1 MFCQSNTVYILL
13 HAIVISGLNIRLSS
27 TEHYIGSTIHTL
39 HDRQNTRQR
48 KLRQLKQ
55 AQPVSCELAL
65 HWFCSQNNYYQFVAL
80 PLLHTNTTLQTRT
93 LESYIIQKWR
103 PPLNYPFILQRQVTK
118 QHSTPHLLQ
127 ALRTTYLGIGN
138 RLYAQLRRRL
148 MYQQVFQFYD
158 HNLSKHTTAWVQLH
172 ILAEQSQRSFDMQRH
187 IRSSSTHSN
196 HLFALY
202 KLANQMDDPPR
213 TRVRSLIKS
222 AIQFR
227 QLPLPP
233 TPRPLILPLL
243 CHTTF
248 ATQTRIWLRQL
259 ARQQKPWLPPFHVP
273 KCNITAGKH
282 TTLKQALFSHF
293 SWMRQ
298 FQWHIPPACLCH
310 QITTQHPQ
318 LLTTTLDNSPH
329 IASPAGHLTIPFRLQ
344 QFLSTH
350 AGTQVYPTRQ
360 HYIQCTWPTLQ
371 RWLQHHNLFNITYEH
386 WHQHVHEQWTQHLTH
401 AQESVTHRDIKYLKS
416 ITKSLV
422 VHCRDHA
429 PSAIFVFCPY
439 LYWTV
444 LRRTFGDTTVYTQTT
459 LTPTQATQFLQQ
471 LANQPWLRKYKW
483 GCSSTNQCPTAYVL
497 LKQKKQFLAARPI
510 INYRRF
516 LFAKLLKATAIILQ
530 QLLQSC
536 MPNTFGLQSLQ
547 QIFSNLQQF
556 LTHIPPDAELTVHN
570 QDLAGFFTS
579 IPAQRI
585 MHSVR
590 TLLDFYKQQ
599 HPHVDHNTMFTV
611 NLRQTDN
618 TLRMFRG
625 RPRKAANS
633 HHQIRFGDIY
643 DICQLSLQASI
654 FTHMNHTFQQVRGSA
669 IGNQISPVLAN
680 ITVSHVEHQWRTQPQ
695 IQLLLQQ
702 FSDRIY
708 ITRYVD
714 NRLVLIDKSQQ
725 HHAGIRHFLADTFY
739 EPPVLLEQEPDL
751 SFLGCT
757 IDPDRQT
764 LSYIQPTNTWQFQPF
779 ASAASKQ
786 HKLSAAFSRICL
798 AARHSYPRK
807 QAKDDVESLIR
818 RYVSLGYP
826 EKVLRA
832 KASQMLRH
840 TC

>member
-118 QHSTPHLLQ
+118 QHSTPHLRQ

-422 VHCRDHA
+422 VHVGTMHH
-429 PSAIFVFCPY
+429 
-439 LYWTV
+439 
-444 LRRTFGDTTVYTQTT
+444 
-459 LTPTQATQFLQQ
+459 
-471 LANQPWLRKYKW
+471 QP
-483 GCSSTNQCPTAYVL
+483 
-497 LKQKKQFLAARPI
+497 
-510 INYRRF
+510 F
-516 LFAKLLKATAIILQ
+516 LFSVHTSTGPFFAGLLETLQ
-530 QLLQSC
+530 FTHRPLSHQHKQHS
-536 MPNTFGLQSLQ
+536 
-547 QIFSNLQQF
+547 FSN
-556 LTHIPPDAELTVHN
+556 
-570 QDLAGFFTS
+570 
-579 IPAQRI
+579 
-585 MHSVR
+585 
-590 TLLDFYKQQ
+590 
-599 HPHVDHNTMFTV
+599 
-611 NLRQTDN
+611 NLPTN
-618 TLRMFRG
+618 
-625 RPRKAANS
+625 
-633 HHQIRFGDIY
+633 
-643 DICQLSLQASI
+643 
-654 FTHMNHTFQQVRGSA
+654 
-669 IGNQISPVLAN
+669 
-680 ITVSHVEHQWRTQPQ
+680 
-695 IQLLLQQ
+695 
-702 FSDRIY
+702 
-708 ITRYVD
+708 
-714 NRLVLIDKSQQ
+714 
-725 HHAGIRHFLADTFY
+725 
-739 EPPVLLEQEPDL
+739 
-751 SFLGCT
+751 LGCANT
-757 IDPDRQT
+757 
-764 LSYIQPTNTWQFQPF
+764 SGVAAAPTN
-779 ASAASKQ
+779 A
-786 HKLSAAFSRICL
+786 
-798 AARHSYPRK
+798 PR
-807 QAKDDVESLIR
+807 
-818 RYVSLGYP
+818 P
-826 EKVLRA
+826 
-832 KASQMLRH
+832 MFF
-840 TC
+840 

>member
-118 QHSTPHLLQ
+118 QHSTPHLRQ

-282 TTLKQALFSHF
+282 TTSTILSLQLDETISVAYSSSMLMSPDHNTAPATPHHYT
-293 SWMRQ
+293 RQ
-298 FQWHIPPACLCH
+298 FPTHCQSSRTSNHSIPPPTILIHTCRHAGLSYQTTLH
-310 QITTQHPQ
+310 PMHMANITTLASTPQ
-318 LLTTTLDNSPH
+318 S
-329 IASPAGHLTIPFRLQ
+329 
-344 QFLSTH
+344 
-350 AGTQVYPTRQ
+350 
-360 HYIQCTWPTLQ
+360 
-371 RWLQHHNLFNITYEH
+371 LQHHL
-386 WHQHVHEQWTQHLTH
+386 
-401 AQESVTHRDIKYLKS
+401 
-416 ITKSLV
+416 
-422 VHCRDHA
+422 
-429 PSAIFVFCPY
+429 
-439 LYWTV
+439 
-444 LRRTFGDTTVYTQTT
+444 
-459 LTPTQATQFLQQ
+459 
-471 LANQPWLRKYKW
+471 
-483 GCSSTNQCPTAYVL
+483 
-497 LKQKKQFLAARPI
+497 
-510 INYRRF
+510 
-516 LFAKLLKATAIILQ
+516 
-530 QLLQSC
+530 
-536 MPNTFGLQSLQ
+536 
-547 QIFSNLQQF
+547 
-556 LTHIPPDAELTVHN
+556 
-570 QDLAGFFTS
+570 
-579 IPAQRI
+579 
-585 MHSVR
+585 
-590 TLLDFYKQQ
+590 
-599 HPHVDHNTMFTV
+599 
-611 NLRQTDN
+611 
-618 TLRMFRG
+618 
-625 RPRKAANS
+625 
-633 HHQIRFGDIY
+633 
-643 DICQLSLQASI
+643 
-654 FTHMNHTFQQVRGSA
+654 
-669 IGNQISPVLAN
+669 
-680 ITVSHVEHQWRTQPQ
+680 
-695 IQLLLQQ
+695 
-702 FSDRIY
+702 
-708 ITRYVD
+708 
-714 NRLVLIDKSQQ
+714 
-725 HHAGIRHFLADTFY
+725 
-739 EPPVLLEQEPDL
+739 
-751 SFLGCT
+751 
-757 IDPDRQT
+757 
-764 LSYIQPTNTWQFQPF
+764 
-779 ASAASKQ
+779 
-786 HKLSAAFSRICL
+786 
-798 AARHSYPRK
+798 
-807 QAKDDVESLIR
+807 
-818 RYVSLGYP
+818 
-826 EKVLRA
+826 
-832 KASQMLRH
+832 
-840 TC
+840 